1 MVERDVMNQQQSETG
16 IGGWMRSVWQKL
28 HPQVEAD
35 QLVRQATEQV
45 VQIADP
51 VIRQARSYRQ
61 VLHDPI
67 IGAMTY
73 FHSLIEVIP
82 GPIILD
88 RNRYYDD
95 PTVKAL
101 FASPD
106 ELDEVLRLSPEIN
119 KLRQQGFNGKV
130 AAMMTMLRNER
141 TIFGHKQDGEMLV
154 RDARQQAVS
163 FSDHRIVAPAA
174 DLNVVKAGIVNRGL
188 EVLASVAMERI
199 TTLRAQMAE
208 LEGKKEYLQGMKKI
222 LGGKSHRQ
230 AMFAAPSVHN
240 REELRKVE
248 QLLTEVTQEL
258 DELRQQIAQPEQSLG
273 YLETILR
280 EPEKMLLARSHSLRL
295 NWMGVRV
302 DEEPSSE
309 GNDITL
315 AEFSVEEIQRSAVL
329 VTFSLETKSV
339 A

>member
-1 MVERDVMNQQQSETG
+1 MHQQQSEAG
-16 IGGWMRSVWQKL
+16 IGGWMRTLWQKL

-35 QLVRQATEQV
+35 QMVRLATEQV

-51 VIRQARSYRQ
+51 AIRQARHYRQ

-73 FHSLIEVIP
+73 FRSLIEMIP
-82 GPIILD
+82 GPVVLD

-106 ELDEVLRLSPEIN
+106 ELDEVLRLNPEIN
-119 KLRQQGFNGKV
+119 KLRQQGCKGEV

-141 TIFGHKQDGEMLV
+141 TMFGHKQDGEMLV

-163 FSDHRIVAPAA
+163 FSDHRIVAPGP

-188 EVLASVAMERI
+188 EVLGSVAMERI
-199 TTLRAQMAE
+199 TTPRAKKAE

-248 QLLTEVTQEL
+248 QLLTEVTQEI
-258 DELRQQIAQPEQSLG
+258 DERRQQIALPEQSLG
-273 YLETILR
+273 YLEAILR
-280 EPEKMLLARSHSLRL
+280 EPENMLHVRSLNLRL

-302 DEEPSSE
+302 DEEPGSE

-315 AEFSVEEIQRSAVL
+315 AEFSMEEIQRSAVL
-329 VTFSLETKSV
+329 VTFSLETKSG

>member
-1 MVERDVMNQQQSETG
+1 MNRQQTEAG
-16 IGGWMRSVWQKL
+16 IGGWMHTLWEKL
-28 HPQVEAD
+28 HSQGGAD
-35 QLVRQATEQV
+35 AHIRQATEQV

-51 VIRQARSYRQ
+51 VIRQARRYRQ

-67 IGAMTY
+67 NGAMTY

-82 GPIILD
+82 GPVVLD

-106 ELDEVLRLSPEIN
+106 ELDEVLRFSPEVN
-119 KLRQQGFNGKV
+119 KLRKQGLKGEV
-130 AAMMTMLRNER
+130 MAMMTMLRNER
-141 TIFGHKQDGEMLV
+141 TMFGHKQDGEMLV
-154 RDARQQAVS
+154 RDAQQQAVS
-163 FSDHRIVAPAA
+163 FSDHRIVAPSA
-174 DLNVVKAGIVNRGL
+174 DLDVVKAGIVNRGL

-199 TTLRAQMAE
+199 TTLRAQKAE

-230 AMFAAPSVHN
+230 EMFAAPSAHN

-248 QLLTEVTQEL
+248 QLLTEVSQEL
-258 DELRQQIAQPEQSLG
+258 DGLRQQIALPEQSLG
-273 YLETILR
+273 FLEAILR
-280 EPEKMLLARSHSLRL
+280 EPEKMLLARSQKLRL

-302 DEEPSSE
+302 DEEPGSD

-315 AEFSVEEIQRSAVL
+315 AEFSMEEIRRSAVL
-329 VTFSLETKSV
+329 VTFSLETTPV